1 MVENTA
7 RRLGEE
13 KVSKLLWQFSLPSI
27 ISTLASSIYIIID
40 RIFIGQVVGAAAIAG
55 MSVTMPISF
64 IILSFGMLIGVGSTA
79 LVSMRL
85 GERNEEEAETILGN
99 TVTMI
104 LVISILTTLV
114 FLFFLKKILI
124 VFGASPAILPYAEDF
139 IRIILW
145 GSVSQYILICL
156 PNTIRAEGYPQKA
169 MYIQLINVGINIV
182 LDFLFI
188 CLWGWGVRGA
198 AMATVIAQT
207 TASILV
213 FHHFLSPNSPLHL
226 KLINLRLRLPIVKGI
241 IAIGGAAFTTQVA
254 GSMINILYN
263 QNLARYG
270 GDDAIGAYGI
280 MYPILAFLI
289 LPVFGINF
297 GAQPIIGFNY
307 GAGRYERV
315 IETVKKAILAST
327 VIATAGFI
335 ILEVFARQMF
345 GIFTEDANV
354 IAIGSHGM
362 RIMVMLLPIAGFNL
376 VSSCLFQAIGRARI
390 ALMLTMLKQ
399 VVILIPALIVLPRY
413 LHLNGIW
420 ISGPISDVTAAIAT
434 IIVILPEIRSLRNK
448 SSHGVM
454 GTVLLT
460 QPAKR

>member
-1 MVENTA
+1 VENTA
-7 RRLGEE
+7 NRMGEE
-13 KVSKLLWQFSLPSI
+13 KISKLLWQFSIPSI
-27 ISTLASSIYIIID
+27 ISNLASTIYIIID

-64 IILSFGMLIGVGSTA
+64 IILSFGMLIGVGSAA

-85 GERNEEEAETILGN
+85 GERNEEAAETILGN

-104 LVISILTTLV
+104 LIVSILTTLV

-124 VFGASPAILPYAEDF
+124 MFGASSAILPYAEDF

-145 GSVSQYILICL
+145 GSVSQYILFCL
-156 PNTIRAEGYPQKA
+156 PNTINAEGHPRKA
-169 MYIQLINVGINIV
+169 MYIQLTNVGLNIV

-188 CLWGWGVRGA
+188 YVWGWGVRGA

-207 TASILV
+207 TAAILV
-213 FHHFLSPNSPLHL
+213 FHHFLSPNNPLHL

-241 IAIGGAAFTTQVA
+241 ITIGLAAFTTQAA
-254 GSMINILYN
+254 GSIVNILYN

-280 MYPILAFLI
+280 MYPVLAFLI
-289 LPVFGINF
+289 LPLFGITF

-307 GAGRYERV
+307 GAGHYDRV
-315 IETVKKAILAST
+315 IETVKKAVLAGT
-327 VIATAGFI
+327 VIATVGFV

-354 IAIGSHGM
+354 MAIGTHGM
-362 RIMVMLLPIAGFNL
+362 RIMVLLLPVAGL
-376 VSSCLFQAIGRARI
+376 TMVSRCLFQAIGRARI
-390 ALMLTMLKQ
+390 ALILTMLKQ
-399 VVILIPALIVLPRY
+399 VVILIPALNILPRY
-413 LHLNGIW
+413 LQLNGIW
-420 ISGPISDVTAAIAT
+420 ISAPISDVIAALAT
-434 IIVILPEIRSLRNK
+434 IIVILPEIRSLRNNTRQG
-448 SSHGVM
+448 SHGDSSFD
-454 GTVLLT
+454 
-460 QPAKR
+460 PAG